1 MVIRLSRQRTCE
13 GIAPYLSIQLT
24 VGLYSAGEELV
35 KIGRIRGGV
44 DKTVSPCYDTNELN
58 RDGTAIGSW
67 VKDPRKAVTVIRAGG
82 GADATG

>member
-44 DKTVSPCYDTNELN
+44 DKTVSPCYD
-58 RDGTAIGSW
+58 A
-67 VKDPRKAVTVIRAGG
+67 
-82 GADATG
+82 